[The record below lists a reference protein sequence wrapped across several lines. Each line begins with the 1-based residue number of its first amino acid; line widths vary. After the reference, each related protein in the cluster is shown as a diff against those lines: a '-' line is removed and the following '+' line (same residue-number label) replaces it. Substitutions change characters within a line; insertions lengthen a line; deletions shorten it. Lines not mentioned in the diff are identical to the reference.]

1 MSHFHKLMITIMI
14 VKLDKLP
21 PRIIKY
27 SDYKKF
33 DSEVFNN
40 KFQVSLKNFN
50 INNSSFIKL
59 KKIFVKVLNKAA
71 PRKTNTE
78 ELFILNL

>member
-1 MSHFHKLMITIMI
+1 MI

-21 PRIIKY
+21 PRIIKH

-40 KFQVSLKNFN
+40 KFQVSLKHFN

>member
-1 MSHFHKLMITIMI
+1 MI